1 MVQIAF
7 DPLSLRGGGA
17 GGQLFYLSL
26 NLIQNLTQPE
36 DFESKFW

>member
-7 DPLSLRGGGA
+7 DPLILRGGA